1 MSPLETINYGMTA
14 QRDNTSQMRTYHEAD
29 LHELVQRCE
38 PKHIHIPG
46 DKDLPDCVRQGQL
59 RRWCEKGR
67 AYPEEVA

>member
-14 QRDNTSQMRTYHEAD
+14 QRDNASQMWTYHEAV

-46 DKDLPDCVRQGQL
+46 DKDLPDCVR
-59 RRWCEKGR
+59 
-67 AYPEEVA
+67 